1 MPDPN
6 ASDRERLLRL
16 IDGGP
21 EAVKEVQE
29 ERETTREKQPAP
41 VVPAASKPKGS
52 ARDIFAAKEWLGRLN
67 LDTAG
72 LLRIVLV
79 GVLIIF
85 GIRSLVDQWKS
96 PKKPDAGVS
105 SIQGPAAEDISGTG
119 LRLVGVDWGN
129 PPVAL
134 LEDLKTGRTYFVH
147 TNEKIKETRVKEIF
161 KDKITVSFHGKT
173 EELR

>member
-1 MPDPN
+1 MPDPS

-21 EAVKEVQE
+21 DVVKEVQD
-29 ERETTREKQPAP
+29 EREAARERQPVP
-41 VVPAASKPKGS
+41 VLPASPKPKKS
-52 ARDIFAAKEWLGRLN
+52 AQAVSAAKEWLGRLD

-72 LLRIVLV
+72 LLKIVLV
-79 GVLIIF
+79 GVVIIF
-85 GIRSLVDQWKS
+85 GIHSLADFWKS
-96 PKKPDAGVS
+96 MKKPDTGVS